1 MIPSD
6 IQEALQS
13 GLGELYTTEARGELV
28 QNTTPYLLPD
38 NDCVTLY
45 CRIEGDAIRVTDL
58 GETCHCWLAMEML
71 AIPDP
76 PNLDETI
83 DQICADLGVEHE
95 HGEIFVSFNP
105 NKPIGNWTN
114 SLAGV
119 VARVTNAVIRVSDLW
134 YAFRPKPSRTVNAD
148 VADFLQKRGLIFTRS
163 ETHKG
168 CSGDEIA
175 VTFSVDA
182 GEVRSLMMVLD
193 AGMPSLSEVMV
204 ESAAKQWMELKHLT
218 ESNSDIQFVTLFDDT
233 SELWTE
239 KHYQKLKPLSV
250 IAKWSQPENLAKIL
264 TASQTVPVAG

>member
-13 GLGELYTTEARGELV
+13 GLGELYTAEARGELV
-28 QNTTPYLLPD
+28 QITTPYLLPD

-58 GETCHCWLAMEML
+58 GETCHCWLATEML
-71 AIPDP
+71 AVSDP

-83 DQICADLGVEHE
+83 DQICADLGVEHV
-95 HGEIFVSFNP
+95 HGEIFVSFSP
-105 NKPIGNWTN
+105 NGSWTN

-134 YAFRPKPSRTVNAD
+134 YTFRPKPSRTVNAD
-148 VADFLQKRGLIFTRS
+148 VADFLRTRGIAFTRS

-182 GEVRSLMMVLD
+182 GEVRSLIMVLD
-193 AGMPSLSEVMV
+193 AGIPSLSEIMV
-204 ESAAKQWMELKHLT
+204 ESAVKQWMELKHLT
-218 ESNSDIQFVTLFDDT
+218 KSNGHIQFVTLFDDT
-233 SELWTE
+233 SDLWSE

-250 IAKWSQPENLAKIL
+250 VAKWSDPENLVKIL
-264 TASQTVPVAG
+264 TASETVPAAS

>member
-6 IQEALQS
+6 IQDALQS
-13 GLGELYTTEARGELV
+13 GLGELYTVEARGEFV
-28 QNTTPYLLPD
+28 QITTPYLLPD

-71 AIPDP
+71 AVPDP

-83 DQICADLGVEHE
+83 DQICAGFGVEHE
-95 HGEIFVSFNP
+95 NGEIFVSFNP
-105 NKPIGNWTN
+105 NSPIGCWTN

-134 YAFRPKPSRTVNAD
+134 YSFRPKLSRTVNAD
-148 VADFLQKRGLIFTRS
+148 VADFLQKQGLAFTRS

-182 GEVRSLMMVLD
+182 GEVRSLIMVLD
-193 AGMPSLSEVMV
+193 TGIPSLSELMV

-218 ESNSDIQFVTLFDDT
+218 ESNGNIQFVTLFDDT
-233 SELWTE
+233 SDLWSE
-239 KHYQKLKPLSV
+239 RHYQKLKPLSV
-250 IAKWSQPENLAKIL
+250 VAKWSQPENLAKIL
-264 TASQTVPVAG
+264 TASETVPAAS